1 MRLTENNIRHIVEH
15 TYNGMPYG
23 YYVAMKSGR
32 ISDSREFI
40 NYDEKGRTTIK
51 EFKKEW
57 LPKSVQKFLDHHDPI
72 LTAADTEMEDF
83 ATYLYK

>member
-1 MRLTENNIRHIVEH
+1 MT
-15 TYNGMPYG
+15 
-23 YYVAMKSGR
+23 VA
-32 ISDSREFI
+32 DF
-40 NYDEKGRTTIK
+40 IK